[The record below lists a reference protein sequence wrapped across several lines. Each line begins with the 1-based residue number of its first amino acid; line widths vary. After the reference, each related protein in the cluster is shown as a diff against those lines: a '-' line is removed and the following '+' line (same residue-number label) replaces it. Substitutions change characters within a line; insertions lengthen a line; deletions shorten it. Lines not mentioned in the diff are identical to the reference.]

1 MKKFLLSILATMII
15 GFAFAQDLTA
25 DQIVNKYIDAIGG
38 KAAWSKV
45 NSLVMTGTVKTQGAE
60 LAIKMTVVDKK
71 GMRQEFTLNG
81 MTGYQII
88 TPDSGWNFS
97 PFRGQKIPEPITADD
112 LKQGQDQL
120 DVQGNLIDYAAKG
133 HKIELL
139 GKDDVDG
146 VEAYKL
152 KETLKSG
159 KEETIY
165 IDPQSFLIIRD
176 VTKQKANGQ
185 ETEVKTDLSNY
196 QKLPE
201 GIVVPMSVKLPFG
214 ELTITDVK
222 VNGNVD
228 PNIFHPSK

>member
-15 GFAFAQDLTA
+15 SFSFAQDLTA
-25 DQIVNKYIDAIGG
+25 DQIVNKYIEAIGG

-45 NSLVMTGTVKTQGAE
+45 NSLVMKGTLKLQGAE
-60 LAIKMTVVDKK
+60 LQMTSTVVDKK
-71 GMRQEFTLNG
+71 GMRQDFTVNG

-97 PFRGQKIPEPITADD
+97 PFQGQKIPEPITADD

-120 DVQGNLIDYAAKG
+120 DIQGNLIDYAAKG
-133 HKIELL
+133 HTVELM
-139 GKDDVDG
+139 GRDDVDG
-146 VEAYKL
+146 IETYKL

-176 VTKQKANGQ
+176 VIKEKANGK

-196 QKLPE
+196 KKLPE
-201 GIVVPMSVKLPFG
+201 GILVPMSIKLPFG
-214 ELTITDVK
+214 ELNITDVK

-228 PNIFHPSK
+228 PSLFHPSK

>member
-1 MKKFLLSILATMII
+1 MKKIFLSILATMII
-15 GFAFAQDLTA
+15 GFSFAQDLTA

-45 NSLVMTGTVKTQGAE
+45 NSLVMKGTIKMQGAE
-60 LAIKMTVVDKK
+60 LAITTMVVDKK

-81 MTGYQII
+81 MTGYQIM

-97 PFRGQKIPEPITADD
+97 PFQGQKIPEPMTADD
-112 LKQGQDQL
+112 VKQGQDQL
-120 DVQGNLIDYAAKG
+120 DVEGNLIDYAAKG
-133 HKIELL
+133 HTVELL

-165 IDPQSFLIIRD
+165 IDPQSFLVIRD
-176 VTKQKANGQ
+176 VTKQKANGK

-201 GIVVPMSVKLPFG
+201 GILVPMSVKLPFG

-222 VNGNVD
+222 VNSSVD

>member
-1 MKKFLLSILATMII
+1 MKKFLFSILATMIV
-15 GFAFAQDLTA
+15 GFSFAQDLTA

-45 NSLVMTGTVKTQGAE
+45 NSIVMIGTIKVQGAE
-60 LAIKMTVVDKK
+60 LGVTSTTVDKK
-71 GMRQEFTLNG
+71 GMRQEFSVNG

-97 PFRGQKIPEPITADD
+97 PFQGQKIPEPITADD

-133 HKIELL
+133 HKVELL

-165 IDPQSFLIIRD
+165 IDPQTFLIIRD

-201 GIVVPMSVKLPFG
+201 GIVVPMSIKLPFG
-214 ELTITDVK
+214 ELVITEVK
-222 VNGNVD
+222 VNSNVD
-228 PNIFHPSK
+228 PSIFHPSK

>member
-1 MKKFLLSILATMII
+1 MKKILFSILATMIV
-15 GFAFAQDLTA
+15 GFSFAQDLTA

-45 NSLVMTGTVKTQGAE
+45 NSLVMKGTIKVQGAE
-60 LAIKMTVVDKK
+60 LGVTSTTVDKK
-71 GMRQEFTLNG
+71 GMRQEFSVNG

-97 PFRGQKIPEPITADD
+97 PFQGQKIPEPITADD

-133 HKIELL
+133 HTVELL

-165 IDPQSFLIIRD
+165 IDPQTFLIIRD

-201 GIVVPMSVKLPFG
+201 GIVVPMSIKLPFG
-214 ELTITDVK
+214 ELVITEVK
-222 VNGNVD
+222 VNSNVD
-228 PNIFHPSK
+228 PSIFHPSK